1 MDVLSRS
8 NLCGRGGPNAAS
20 QVFSH
25 FSPCVIPGTKKTP
38 GCHGR
43 RESSGQ
49 NRIQVM
55 SAPRDSA
62 QSWTNPP
69 HGAPWPPPDSNQP
82 HGAGEVLVERGRPTE
97 HLARA
102 PGPPDYPSSGNSSLR
117 FNPSIQRRPIVRLN
131 AGASFAAITARPY
144 SPQSDR
150 ASDIWRPAS
159 RLSEESFSK
168 LEIEEILEETGRGNE
183 SDFVEEAPEGGLEDN
198 AELAAVAADVGGIS
212 DYLMGVAPSQKG
224 RRGRA
229 GLVRILRK
237 VYYSRP
243 VQASM
248 TVIIFANLL
257 VNMWM
262 VTVWARQDVELGSR
276 LRTLDY
282 VFFGIYSI
290 DLVIQTAIHR
300 LNFFTN
306 KWRLLDLFCIAFALL
321 GYAINQR
328 SLSVLR
334 TVRCVRMVK
343 LLLVTNDTYATNPQ
357 FVMLAHVFSI
367 TMPFVLW
374 IVLGGLFFNV
384 IYSIIGIGFFGES
397 HPTYFV
403 DIPDAM
409 LTMFQVTTLDH
420 WSHLLDLLQNPA
432 FPNAGWAPVF
442 IFSWIVLSNLVISR
456 LALGCVAAS
465 LMEAEKKLHAL
476 TLYQQSR
483 QSSKEIE
490 KMDAEIQALMSKLV
504 HVRAQLPM
512 LVKLPSQKLEKILSP
527 GDKARVLRLA
537 TLHELRELTGTL
549 RNARGRRDE
558 SLAYMVKSLRDV
570 RQITDEFPAARGQIG
585 AISAWLRSSHLSV
598 SARSL
603 AEGSA
608 LRVGDSS
615 RDLLSDAPP
624 SSDVQSKTWTMMSG
638 LGNSLI
644 QVWNS
649 GRTKVCFDSA
659 LLLNY
664 AACLVAAAI
673 QQQHNATAIR
683 ILNILDFVFVAI
695 FCFEFA
701 GLLAVHSWSKLAR
714 DPSFIFD
721 CGVNAV
727 AIGTQSIGLQRFS
740 CIRALRLTVQASRLK
755 RLRWILVSV
764 WHAIPQLVLVMA
776 ILLTS
781 MLVFAIIGCQCF
793 RGKTR
798 SAAI

>member
-1 MDVLSRS
+1 
-8 NLCGRGGPNAAS
+8 
-20 QVFSH
+20 
-25 FSPCVIPGTKKTP
+25 
-38 GCHGR
+38 
-43 RESSGQ
+43 
-49 NRIQVM
+49 
-55 SAPRDSA
+55 
-62 QSWTNPP
+62 
-69 HGAPWPPPDSNQP
+69 
-82 HGAGEVLVERGRPTE
+82 
-97 HLARA
+97 
-102 PGPPDYPSSGNSSLR
+102 
-117 FNPSIQRRPIVRLN
+117 
-131 AGASFAAITARPY
+131 
-144 SPQSDR
+144 
-150 ASDIWRPAS
+150 
-159 RLSEESFSK
+159 
-168 LEIEEILEETGRGNE
+168 
-183 SDFVEEAPEGGLEDN
+183 
-198 AELAAVAADVGGIS
+198 
-212 DYLMGVAPSQKG
+212 
-224 RRGRA
+224 
-229 GLVRILRK
+229 
-237 VYYSRP
+237 
-243 VQASM
+243 
-248 TVIIFANLL
+248 
-257 VNMWM
+257 
-262 VTVWARQDVELGSR
+262 
-276 LRTLDY
+276 
-282 VFFGIYSI
+282 
-290 DLVIQTAIHR
+290 
-300 LNFFTN
+300 
-306 KWRLLDLFCIAFALL
+306 
-321 GYAINQR
+321 
-328 SLSVLR
+328 
-334 TVRCVRMVK
+334 
-343 LLLVTNDTYATNPQ
+343 
-357 FVMLAHVFSI
+357 
-367 TMPFVLW
+367 
-374 IVLGGLFFNV
+374 
-384 IYSIIGIGFFGES
+384 
-397 HPTYFV
+397 
-403 DIPDAM
+403 
-409 LTMFQVTTLDH
+409 
-420 WSHLLDLLQNPA
+420 
-432 FPNAGWAPVF
+432 
-442 IFSWIVLSNLVISR
+442 
-456 LALGCVAAS
+456 
-465 LMEAEKKLHAL
+465 MEAEKKLHAL

-504 HVRAQLPM
+504 HVGAQLPM

-570 RQITDEFPAARGQIG
+570 RRITDEFPAARGQIG